1 MLTRKFLFCEW
12 YTSLRTDLTSHLTR
26 RHLGCSEQETWF
38 KLNRCGAPGGN
49 VVFRG
54 RAGLAATVDTTGK
67 SVSREQ
73 MSGRLS
79 GEKSV
84 GNEEAAGQMA

>member
-1 MLTRKFLFCEW
+1 MFCKW
-12 YTSLRTDLTSHLTR
+12 YTSLSTDLTSHLKC
-26 RHLGCSEQETWF
+26 HLGCSEQETWF
-38 KLNRCGAPGGN
+38 KLNMCGVPGGN

-54 RAGLAATVDTTGK
+54 KAVLAATVDTTGD

-73 MSGRLS
+73 MSGRPS
-79 GEKSV
+79 GEKSL